1 MTDTS
6 ESVLVVD
13 DEQISRNILVKIVQ
27 REGYEAEEAA
37 DGVEALAKLKDRR
50 FDYIISDIK
59 MPNMDGMQLLKEVK
73 THHPSVS
80 VLLVTGQVQT
90 INPRDAIAAGADS
103 LILKPFKNVEIA
115 RILAKLSNIRKRT
128 GRRNLR
134 PKTQPP
140 GPSDPAEKT

>member
-80 VLLVTGQVQT
+80 VLLVT
-90 INPRDAIAAGADS
+90 
-103 LILKPFKNVEIA
+103 L
-115 RILAKLSNIRKRT
+115 
-128 GRRNLR
+128 
-134 PKTQPP
+134 
-140 GPSDPAEKT
+140 